1 MQDRGWTDAGLPPP
15 FSARYVSHEIDAAS
29 SSCAICMFGEHGSD
43 PGTCPP
49 EPRGLRRLAYTIL
62 SDSKGCPV
70 RLRTLE
76 FVTCSDDVMFCMRRI
91 HHWSRACIAS
101 RQPCR
106 ATITSCA
113 RGDTIRL
120 RPRCNFTIY
129 SHLFARWPLFR
140 HVGYLGHQQQLL
152 TFDLLTLKVVSE
164 SRVTWATSVPIL
176 VFLGLSVLDLG
187 PMYNTDRCQTKA
199 SLNASTLLR
208 GDIVTMHWCC
218 CYWVIIGVSFHP
230 NLVCNIST
238 MCCTGNIT
246 TRGQVLAEKLTDS
259 AIHLYDIDHL
269 LVIISSITMMMIHLW
284 SIHLYNIDHLF
295 ILIISSITLM
305 MIHLWSTKPPLSQLW
320 CFLNP
325 AAKLYELFL
334 TVSRP
339 KGIGEGGLSEPL
351 DSLLEKS
358 ISMRNY

>member
-1 MQDRGWTDAGLPPP
+1 M
-15 FSARYVSHEIDAAS
+15 
-29 SSCAICMFGEHGSD
+29 
-43 PGTCPP
+43 
-49 EPRGLRRLAYTIL
+49 
-62 SDSKGCPV
+62 
-70 RLRTLE
+70 
-76 FVTCSDDVMFCMRRI
+76 
-91 HHWSRACIAS
+91 
-101 RQPCR
+101 
-106 ATITSCA
+106 
-113 RGDTIRL
+113 
-120 RPRCNFTIY
+120 
-129 SHLFARWPLFR
+129 
-140 HVGYLGHQQQLL
+140 
-152 TFDLLTLKVVSE
+152 SE

-187 PMYNTDRCQTKA
+187 PMYNTDRHQTKA
-199 SLNASTLLR
+199 SLNATALLR

-218 CYWVIIGVSFHP
+218 CYWVIIGVSFYP

-259 AIHLYDIDHL
+259 A
-269 LVIISSITMMMIHLW
+269 
-284 SIHLYNIDHLF
+284 IHLYNIDHLF